1 MRNLA
6 KLDRRNAFL
15 NPLTWSAV
23 LSAVLMAMVSTA
35 VIAKEPVTFS
45 VSSEPEVV
53 YHYQTQRCDWRSIPD
68 SPARAYRREDGS
80 VVLIAAHFRNRI
92 FEGSSFDDLRP
103 NCTVLSQGRESANPE
118 DYDDRFW
125 VQSLIPLGNGRIL
138 GLASQEYSGI
148 RHDGVCQKGVDKPEC
163 WYLALVGLEAND
175 RDFSFKLLPRKERL
189 IAGSNKP
196 FDPSIN
202 AAGFLTLTNTVFDGD
217 YAYFIAWTEDAAEPG
232 GRGNCLFRAHR
243 SNLETGWQMLSGGEF
258 VSPPKPYP
266 ADGGSPVQAKCD
278 RLGGSDMLG
287 KIRSLVWLETRNAW
301 LVVWSTRVNGAGGIY
316 YSTSHDLRNWSSAAL
331 LTSHEPPWGSDG
343 SGTFYDYPSVI
354 DHHSDSPIFQTAGAS
369 FHLYLTRL
377 NWEQDR
383 KRMDRDLVRFKVTV
397 D

>member
-1 MRNLA
+1 MRNFSNP
-6 KLDRRNAFL
+6 DRTSSFL
-15 NPLTWSAV
+15 SCFMWLVAV
-23 LSAVLMAMVSTA
+23 MAIFSTA
-35 VIAKEPVTFS
+35 AIANEPIEFS
-45 VSSEPEVV
+45 VSPEPEVV
-53 YHYQTQRCDWRSIPD
+53 YDYQTQRCDWRTIPD

-92 FEGSSFDDLRP
+92 LEGSSFDDLRP
-103 NCTVLSQGRESANPE
+103 NCTVLSQGNESANPE

-125 VQSLIPLGNGRIL
+125 IQSLIPLGNGRIL

-148 RHDGVCQKGVDKPEC
+148 RHNGVCEKGSKKPSC
-163 WYLALVGLEAND
+163 WYLALVALEADD
-175 RDFSFKLLPRKERL
+175 RDFSFKLLPRRERL

-202 AAGFLTLTNTVFDGD
+202 AAGFLTLTNTVFDGE

-232 GRGNCLFRAHR
+232 GRGNCLFRAPR
-243 SNLETGWQMLSGGEF
+243 RNLESGWQMLSGGEF

-266 ADGGSPVQAKCD
+266 VNGGSPVQAKCD

-287 KIRSLVWLETRNAW
+287 KVRSLVWLETKQAW

-316 YSTSHDLRNWSSAAL
+316 YSTSRDLRNWSPAAL
-331 LTSHEPPWGSDG
+331 LAPLEPPWGSDG
-343 SGTFYDYPSVI
+343 NGTFYDYPSVI
-354 DHHSDSPIFQTAGAS
+354 DHNSESPIFQTVGGS

-377 NWEQDR
+377 NWEQDH
-383 KRMDRDLVRFKVTV
+383 KRMDRDLVRFKVTL